1 MPYLTNYHIGGQS
14 AHALLGPVNATLA
27 ELERRTE
34 HYVTRLAMEPDD
46 RAVVQ
51 AAVRVLAA
59 AHQEVERLWRES
71 ESARPGARDV
81 RGVGDPGAGGRA

>member
-1 MPYLTNYHIGGQS
+1 MPYLTNYHIGDQS
-14 AHALLGPVNATLA
+14 AYALLGPVNAALD

-34 HYVTRLAMEPDD
+34 HYVTRLAMKPED

-51 AAVRVLAA
+51 AALRVLAA

-71 ESARPGARDV
+71 DPARPGD
-81 RGVGDPGAGGRA
+81 GGGA